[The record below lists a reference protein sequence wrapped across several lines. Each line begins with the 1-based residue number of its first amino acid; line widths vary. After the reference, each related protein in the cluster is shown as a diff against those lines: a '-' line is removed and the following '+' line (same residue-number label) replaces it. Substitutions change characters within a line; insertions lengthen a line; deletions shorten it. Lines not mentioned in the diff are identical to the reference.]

1 LKVVCDSTA
10 LIGLAKID
18 KVDLLKQIFTDVY
31 IPEAVF
37 NEVVSRGIERPGT
50 KEIDN
55 ADWIKTVGVKDKRT
69 IQILIAEIGRGEAE
83 TLVLGKN

>member
-18 KVDLLKQIFTDVY
+18 KVDLLKQILTDVH

-37 NEVVSRGIERPGT
+37 NEVVSRGIERPGA

-55 ADWIKTVGVKDKRT
+55 AGLWIC
-69 IQILIAEIGRGEAE
+69 AGRRGLRARPSRAWAS
-83 TLVLGKN
+83 